1 MDPGSVRDVAYLA
14 VACLIALATFTGWLL
29 KDYIGDLKK
38 QRDTQVEV
46 NKSGQAIATRIAERI
61 DDLFDAV
68 NGKR

>member
-38 QRDTQVEV
+38 QRDTQIDI
-46 NKSGQAIATRIAERI
+46 NRSGQAITTRIAERI
-61 DDLFDAV
+61 DDLFDLA
-68 NGKR
+68 NKR